1 MILYCYNSAGA
12 YVGPVSAP
20 LSPARPFIDG
30 RPNYLRP
37 AGTTDQ
43 APPPAE
49 PGRAARFDGQAWVLA
64 EDHRGSLIF
73 DTSTRLPRIADSLGP
88 VPEGFTLNAPPSDC
102 HVWDGQAWQADLAL
116 QLAALRRER
125 NVRLADT
132 DWTQMPDVNM
142 PDETRQAWRAY
153 RQALRDLTENW
164 TPETPWPALPT
175 E

>member
-1 MILYCYNSAGA
+1 MILYCYNAAGA

-37 AGTTDQ
+37 AGTTEQ
-43 APPPAE
+43 APPPVE
-49 PGRAARFDGQAWVLA
+49 PGQALRFDGQAWTLV
-64 EDHRGSLIF
+64 EDHRGVLAF
-73 DTSTRLPRIADSLGP
+73 DTSTRLPRIVDSLGP
-88 VPEGFTLNAPPSDC
+88 VPEGFTLIAPPSDC
-102 HVWDGQAWQADLAL
+102 HLWDGQAWQADYAL

-125 NVRLADT
+125 NARLTAT
-132 DWTQMPDVNM
+132 DWTQMPDVAM
-142 PDETRQAWRAY
+142 TDETRQAWRAY

-164 TPETPWPALPT
+164 TPETLWPAPPT